1 VQSYCDL
8 FFGFSDG
15 NPGKTVSK
23 LLTTKRLVDAVP
35 IPSSVAAMLRLYLL
49 TAGRMKD
56 LIALLDSE
64 MVFFFLKH
72 VLEKHF
78 GRVYLLVG
86 KVRPAYS
93 GIVIS
98 IRKVVSE
105 TGHHYVKGFA
115 TIDAVHALLVVMLE
129 IVTSYA
135 VPPVP
140 SGRTVRSV
148 DSGIAL
154 YNESGNLL
162 VKYFAYT

>member
-1 VQSYCDL
+1 LQ
-8 FFGFSDG
+8 FIFRFSDG
-15 NPGKTVSK
+15 NPGKAVSR
-23 LLTTKRLVDAVP
+23 LLTTGRLIDAVS

-49 TAGRMKD
+49 TAGRMRD
-56 LIALLDSE
+56 IIALLESE

-78 GRVYLLVG
+78 GKVYLLVG

-93 GIVIS
+93 GVVIS

-115 TIDAVHALLVVMLE
+115 AVDAVHALLVVVLE

-140 SGRTVRSV
+140 SGSAVRSV

-162 VKYFAYT
+162 VKYFAYV